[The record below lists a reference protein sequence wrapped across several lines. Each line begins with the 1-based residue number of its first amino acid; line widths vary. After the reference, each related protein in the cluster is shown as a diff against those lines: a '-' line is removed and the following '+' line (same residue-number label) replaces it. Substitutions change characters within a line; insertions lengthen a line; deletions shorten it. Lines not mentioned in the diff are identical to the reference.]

1 MRLFLVLSV
10 ALLSGCVIKVVS
22 PTPLTPEPHQVV
34 YEEAEVQPVIIKQ
47 VIIKRERRK
56 IIIRE
61 ARPPRY
67 TKPRPKARKPP
78 PRLRKPP
85 PKRVRPKPKKKKEG
99 KKKGDKKKDKKLK
112 RGQKMSYPPK
122 PE

>member
-1 MRLFLVLSV
+1 MKVFLTLSAV
-10 ALLSGCVIKVVS
+10 FLSACVIRVVS
-22 PTPLTPEPHQVV
+22 PPPATPQPYQIV

-56 IIIRE
+56 IIVRE
-61 ARPPRY
+61 TRPPRY
-67 TKPRPKARKPP
+67 TKPPPKVRKPP

-85 PKRVRPKPKKKKEG
+85 PKRVPPKSKKKEG

-112 RGQKMSYPPK
+112 RGQKVSSPPTPK
-122 PE
+122 

>member
-1 MRLFLVLSV
+1 MLRMIMIAMIS
-10 ALLSGCVIKVVS
+10 SGCVIRVVS
-22 PTPLTPEPHQVV
+22 PTPVTPEPYQVV

-61 ARPPRY
+61 TRPPRY

-85 PKRVRPKPKKKKEG
+85 PKRTRPKPKKKKEG